1 MVHLFLYPLLTI
13 SKISTTVSYRYKKF
27 RRKFPFLI
35 IRYTHTH
42 TISTSNKCLL
52 LAAVVDVVV
61 VGAVMAL
68 FIDSTQATYWTIPD
82 DKLIE
87 RRAAT
92 HARVTRTFRQRQRHL
107 VSSSSSSP
115 DNNHHHDDDDDDMPS
130 IDDEATLRRFHEG
143 RILRYVRRARLPDKV
158 GLTAICYFKRFYV
171 DRSVMEF
178 NPSVIALSSV
188 YAAAKVEEVYLPVT
202 TLLCDY
208 DMVVNGLT
216 HAIAVKQ
223 PVVDKKNDNDNESI
237 RVCKGAAVR
246 VCEDALL
253 QTELNF
259 LQRLDFQMICYHA
272 LRSVGYVREV
282 LLGLQQA
289 SKLWPVVD
297 GNDNEDNDNDGK
309 GPSVNDDGKIVKQV
323 CRHAN
328 DLVVA
333 VVPLTELI
341 LTQTPAIIALA
352 TVAVAAVDVGAEKHD
367 DNINND
373 IDATA
378 TRRVVDAA
386 AKGMR
391 SVHDEVSRAVFALR
405 VELRRMDAQREQAR
419 IRAVDGGEGSG
430 SESREREREVEREM
444 EMEIA
449 AEIEQRRVRWAL
461 QRHDPMSPSFR
472 AEDDVDDGDDE
483 DGVRMGDMTAERR
496 RDAAFDDTPYGGGGE
511 NERGGDERS
520 GGRRL
525 SISRSVSG
533 VKRARGMEQDGD
545 DDDDGRGGGSSS
557 ENEDEEDDNDNGQ
570 QVIEVDG
577 MDEMH
582 EMHSAK
588 RARLR

>member
-1 MVHLFLYPLLTI
+1 MLLVHTFCN
-13 SKISTTVSYRYKKF
+13 KST
-27 RRKFPFLI
+27 
-35 IRYTHTH
+35 
-42 TISTSNKCLL
+42 CLL
-52 LAAVVDVVV
+52 LVAVVVVIVHVDVVV
-61 VGAVMAL
+61 VVMAL

-92 HARVTRTFRQRQRHL
+92 HARITRILQRRHL
-107 VSSSSSSP
+107 TSSRGNNNND
-115 DNNHHHDDDDDDMPS
+115 DNDIPS

-178 NPSVIALSSV
+178 NPSVIALSSL

-202 TLLCDY
+202 TLLCDF

-216 HAIAVKQ
+216 HAVAVKQ
-223 PVVDKKNDNDNESI
+223 PVVNKTKKDEGEGESEDI

-259 LQRLDFQMICYHA
+259 LQRLDFQLICYHA
-272 LRSVGYVREV
+272 LRSVGYVRQV

-289 SKLWPVVD
+289 GNLWSVD
-297 GNDNEDNDNDGK
+297 DDNDDDNDEK
-309 GPSVNDDGKIVKQV
+309 GTSVKDDDGGGKIVKQV

-328 DLVVA
+328 DLVIA

-352 TVAVAAVDVGAEKHD
+352 TIAIAAVDIGAEKHD
-367 DNINND
+367 DDNNNS
-373 IDATA
+373 DAIA
-378 TRRVVDAA
+378 ARRVVDAA

-391 SVHDEVSRAVFALR
+391 SVHDEVSRAVFTIR
-405 VELRRMDAQREQAR
+405 VELQRMDAQREQAR
-419 IRAVDGGEGSG
+419 IARTVDDDEGGGESN
-430 SESREREREVEREM
+430 SREMEREM
-444 EMEIA
+444 EIEIA
-449 AEIEQRRVRWAL
+449 AEIESRRVRWAL

-472 AEDDVDDGDDE
+472 AEDDVDDDE
-483 DGVRMGDMTAERR
+483 DNDGKVMMGEMTAERR
-496 RDAAFDDTPYGGGGE
+496 RDAAFDDTPYG
-511 NERGGDERS
+511 RGGDDAEERS

-525 SISRSVSG
+525 MSISRTVSG
-533 VKRARGMEQDGD
+533 VKRARGMEHD
-545 DDDDGRGGGSSS
+545 DDDDDDDRGGGGDSSSSS
-557 ENEDEEDDNDNGQ
+557 ENEEEDERNNNGLQQQ
-570 QVIEVDG
+570 QVIDVDA
-577 MDEMH
+577 MDEA
-582 EMHSAK
+582 HSAK